1 MKSKLSVALAAAG
14 CALALS
20 IGAAKADIS
29 TTFDV
34 SGTVAQPSF
43 TLGGNIVIDVTNGQV
58 QSADVTV
65 SLAGAVGPFTMNPGV
80 FLVGTG
86 QTEVS
91 IFDPFNDLLN
101 LILPVSNL
109 VGYTGGSICGIDSSA
124 GCSGNVSFFRP
135 GPGIA
140 TGATLQSGSLTPE
153 TAAVPGPVV
162 GAGLPGL
169 ILASGGLL
177 GWWRR
182 RQKIA

>member
-20 IGAAKADIS
+20 IGAAKADII

-65 SLAGAVGPFTMNPGV
+65 SLAGAVGPFTMNPAV
-80 FLVGTG
+80 FLIGTG

-124 GCSGNVSFFRP
+124 GCSGIFSFFRP
-135 GPGIA
+135 GPGID
-140 TGATLQSGSLTPE
+140 GATLQSGSLTPE
-153 TAAVPGPVV
+153 TAAVPGPIA

-169 ILASGGLL
+169 ILASGGPL

-182 RQKIA
+182 RQRIA